1 MVASVA
7 HADGGAHRRHAKTT
21 LVIDITAAESL
32 PAHPRIPVRE
42 ESLAPDKLEKLLRAT
57 DPNHREAVKA
67 AALDICAGIEIS
79 MAACRDII
87 ARANVFLDE
96 HSLVEEAGK

>member
-21 LVIDITAAESL
+21 LVIDITDAESL
-32 PAHPRIPVRE
+32 PAHPRIPVRDE
-42 ESLAPDKLEKLLRAT
+42 RLAPDKLEKLLRAT
-57 DPNHREAVKA
+57 DPAHREAVKA
-67 AALDICAGIEIS
+67 AALDICTGVKIS
-79 MAACRDII
+79 MATCLDII

-96 HSLVEEAGK
+96 RSLMEEAGK